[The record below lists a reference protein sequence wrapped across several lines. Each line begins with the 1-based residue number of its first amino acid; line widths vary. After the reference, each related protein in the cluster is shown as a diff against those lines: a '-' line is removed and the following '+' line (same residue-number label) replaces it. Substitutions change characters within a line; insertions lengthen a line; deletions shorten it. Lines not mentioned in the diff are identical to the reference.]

1 MGSNLKQNRIQQ
13 PLAKK
18 TDNLNRSTA
27 PDRDIGARDRN
38 YIIAAALLALFLGAL
53 DSLVMSAAMPT
64 IAAELGSMHLY
75 SWVYTTYFLAR
86 AVSLPIFGKLADL
99 YKTKTLLLVSIGI
112 FLIASVLAGMSSN
125 MIFLIVW
132 RVFQG
137 IGAGGNFALVYI
149 VLSDVSSP
157 QSRGKTLSL
166 ASSIWGI
173 ASILGPT
180 IGGFIVTYFSWRWIF
195 FINVPL
201 GLLSLAGIAGY
212 LIEMRFK
219 KKEVYLDLPGVATLS
234 VFILSFLMVF
244 LVGGRTY
251 AWPSIPI
258 ISLMLLTFLAAG
270 GFYFV
275 EKHAKE
281 PIFSLR
287 FFEISE
293 FRIGNGAVFLS
304 SFTIFSLFAYA
315 PLFIQGALGKSPM
328 MVGAG
333 MLSLSLGWSVGSLVL
348 GQMLNI
354 LGPRL
359 SALIGS
365 FCLVGG
371 CGACLFFTTETSMA
385 TIFLIFLLIGIG
397 MGFVTLT
404 TLVVVQNC
412 LDISDLGIA
421 TASNQF
427 ARTLGGTVGVG
438 ICGSFVTAKISQ
450 AAHTL
455 VNSGLTDAIPPA
467 LLSNIRANIENL
479 FLPEVQALLSENTR
493 TIVQE
498 AIAKGVSVVFWIVL
512 IAALICLCFCSLL
525 PKGKPA
531 KPETW

>member
-1 MGSNLKQNRIQQ
+1 MRPSLKQNRIQH
-13 PLAKK
+13 PCAKK
-18 TDNLNRSTA
+18 AKKENRSTI
-27 PDRDIGARDRN
+27 PEREISARDRI
-38 YIIAAALLALFLGAL
+38 YLIAAALLALFLGAL
-53 DSLVMSAAMPT
+53 DALIMSAAMPT
-64 IAAELGSMHLY
+64 IVAELGSMHLY

-99 YKTKTLLLVSIGI
+99 HKTKTLFLVSIGI
-112 FLIASVLAGMSSN
+112 FLIASVLAGMSPN
-125 MIFLIVW
+125 MIFLIVL

-157 QSRGKTLSL
+157 ESRGKTLSL

-201 GLLSLAGIAGY
+201 GLLSLVGIAGY
-212 LIEMRFK
+212 LIEMRSK
-219 KKEVYLDLPGVATLS
+219 KKEVHLDLSGVAILS

-251 AWPSIPI
+251 AWHSIPV
-258 ISLMLLTFLAAG
+258 ISLMALTFLAAG

-275 EKHAKE
+275 EKHAVE
-281 PIFSLR
+281 PILSLR

-293 FRIGNGAVFLS
+293 FRIGNAAVFLS

-315 PLFIQGALGKSPM
+315 PLYIQGALGKSPM

-333 MLSLSLGWSVGSLVL
+333 MLSLSLGWSVGSLML

-354 LGPRL
+354 LGQRI

-371 CGACLFFTTETSMA
+371 CSVCLFFTTETSMA

-421 TASNQF
+421 TASHQF
-427 ARTLGGTVGVG
+427 ARTLGGTVGIG

-455 VNSGLTDAIPPA
+455 VNSGLTDAVPPT
-467 LLSNIRANIENL
+467 LLSNIKANIENL
-479 FLPEVQALLSENTR
+479 FLPEVQTLLSENAR
-493 TIVQE
+493 IILQE
-498 AIAKGVSVVFWIVL
+498 AIAKGVSVMFWIVL
-512 IAALICLCFCSLL
+512 IASLICLCFCLLL
-525 PKGKPA
+525 PEGKPT
-531 KPETW
+531 KPETG

>member
-1 MGSNLKQNRIQQ
+1 MKHNRIQQ
-13 PLAKK
+13 PDAKK
-18 TDNLNRSTA
+18 AENLNYSATPERELA
-27 PDRDIGARDRN
+27 ARDR
-38 YIIAAALLALFLGAL
+38 IFVIGAALLALFLGAL
-53 DSLVMSAAMPT
+53 DALIMSAAMPT
-64 IAAELGSMHLY
+64 IVAELGGMHLY

-99 YKTKTLLLVSIGI
+99 YKTKTLFLVSIGI
-112 FLIASVLAGMSSN
+112 FLVASVLAGLSSN
-125 MIFLIVW
+125 MIFLIAL

-195 FINVPL
+195 FINVPI

-212 LIEMRFK
+212 LIEMRSK
-219 KKEVYLDLPGVATLS
+219 RKEVYLDLSGVATLS

-251 AWPSIPI
+251 AWHSIPI
-258 ISLMLLTFLAAG
+258 IGLILLTCLAAG

-275 EKHAKE
+275 EKRAKE
-281 PIFSLR
+281 PILSLD

-304 SFTIFSLFAYA
+304 SFTVFSLFAFA
-315 PLFIQGALGKSPM
+315 PLYIQGALGKTPM

-333 MLSLSLGWSVGSLVL
+333 MLALSLGWSLGSLVL
-348 GQMLNI
+348 GQMLNL
-354 LGPRL
+354 LGQRI
-359 SALIGS
+359 SALTGA
-365 FCLVGG
+365 FFLVGG
-371 CGACLFFTTETSMA
+371 CGACLFFTAETSMT

-397 MGFVTLT
+397 MGFITLV

-412 LDISDLGIA
+412 LDISDLGVA
-421 TASNQF
+421 TASHQF
-427 ARTLGGTVGVG
+427 ARTLGGTVGIG
-438 ICGSFVTAKISQ
+438 ICGSFVIAKISQ
-450 AAHTL
+450 ATNMII
-455 VNSGLTDAIPPA
+455 NSGLSEAIPPT
-467 LLSNIRANIENL
+467 LLSDIKANIENL
-479 FLPEVQALLSENTR
+479 LLPEVQALLSDSAR
-493 TIVQE
+493 TILQE
-498 AIAKGVSVVFWIVL
+498 GIANGISVLFWIVL
-512 IAALICLCFCSLL
+512 IASLLCLCFCLLL
-525 PKGKPA
+525 PKGKPT

>member
-1 MGSNLKQNRIQQ
+1 MKQNRIQH
-13 PLAKK
+13 PCAKK
-18 TDNLNRSTA
+18 TDKVNHWTTA
-27 PDRDIGARDRN
+27 ERDLGAREKN
-38 YIIAAALLALFLGAL
+38 YVIAAALLALFLGAL
-53 DSLVMSAAMPT
+53 DTLIMSAAMPT
-64 IAAELGSMHLY
+64 IVAELGSMHLY
-75 SWVYTTYFLAR
+75 SWVYTAYFLAR

-99 YKTKTLLLVSIGI
+99 YKTKTLFLVSIGI

-125 MIFLIVW
+125 MIFLIVF
-132 RVFQG
+132 RVLQG

-157 QSRGKTLSL
+157 ERRGKTLSL

-212 LIEMRFK
+212 LIEMRS
-219 KKEVYLDLPGVATLS
+219 KKEKVNLDLSGVAILS

-244 LVGGRTY
+244 LLGGRTY
-251 AWPSIPI
+251 AWHSIPI
-258 ISLMLLTFLAAG
+258 ISLMTLTFLAAG

-275 EKHAKE
+275 EKYAAE
-281 PIFSLR
+281 PILSLR
-287 FFEISE
+287 FFEMSG

-315 PLFIQGALGKSPM
+315 PLYIQGALGKSPM
-328 MVGAG
+328 MVGVG

-348 GQMLNI
+348 GHMLNI
-354 LGPRL
+354 LGQRL

-371 CGACLFFTTETSMA
+371 CGVSLFFTTETSMT
-385 TIFLIFLLIGIG
+385 TIFLIFLLIGMG
-397 MGFVTLT
+397 MGFVTLS

-412 LDISDLGIA
+412 LDISDLGVA
-421 TASNQF
+421 TASHQF

-438 ICGSFVTAKISQ
+438 ICGSFVTVKISQ

-455 VNSGLTDAIPPA
+455 LNSGLTDAIPPA
-467 LLSNIRANIENL
+467 LISDIKANIENL
-479 FLPEVQALLSENTR
+479 FLPEVQAVLSDNAR
-493 TIVQE
+493 TILQE
-498 AIAKGVSVVFWIVL
+498 AIAAGVLVVFWIVL

-525 PKGKPA
+525 PDGKPT
-531 KPETW
+531 KP

>member
-1 MGSNLKQNRIQQ
+1 MAGNR
-13 PLAKK
+13 
-18 TDNLNRSTA
+18 NRSA
-27 PDRDIGARDRN
+27 PLDRDIGARDRN
-38 YIIAAALLALFLGAL
+38 YVIAATLLALFLGAL

-64 IAAELGSMHLY
+64 IVAELGSMHLY

-99 YKTKTLLLVSIGI
+99 YKTRTLFLVSIGI
-112 FLIASVLAGMSSN
+112 FLLASVLAGMSSN

-149 VLSDVSSP
+149 VLSDVSAP
-157 QSRGKTLSL
+157 QNRGKVLSL

-212 LIEMRFK
+212 LIEMRSK
-219 KKEVYLDLPGVATLS
+219 KKDVYLDLPGVATLS

-251 AWPSIPI
+251 AWHSIPMA
-258 ISLMLLTFLAAG
+258 SLMLLTFLAAG

-281 PIFSLR
+281 PILSLR
-287 FFEISE
+287 FFEINE

-304 SFTIFSLFAYA
+304 SFTIFSLFAYT
-315 PLFIQGALGKSPM
+315 PIYIQGALGKSPM
-328 MVGAG
+328 MVGVG

-348 GQMLNI
+348 GQMLNF
-354 LGPRL
+354 LGQRL

-365 FCLVGG
+365 LCLAGG
-371 CGACLFFTTETSMA
+371 CGTCLLFTNETSMA
-385 TIFLIFLLIGIG
+385 TIFLIFFLIGIG
-397 MGFVTLT
+397 MGFVTLV

-421 TASNQF
+421 TASHQF
-427 ARTLGGTVGVG
+427 ARTLGGTVGIG
-438 ICGSFVTAKISQ
+438 ICGSFVIAKISQ
-450 AAHTL
+450 ATNMMI
-455 VNSGLTDAIPPA
+455 NSGLSDAIPLT
-467 LLSNIRANIENL
+467 LLSDIKANIENL
-479 FLPEVQALLSENTR
+479 LLPEVQALLSENAR
-493 TIVQE
+493 NILQE
-498 AIAKGVSVVFWIVL
+498 GIAKGVSVVFWIVF
-512 IAALICLCFCSLL
+512 IASLICLCFCLLL
-525 PKGKPA
+525 PKGKA
-531 KPETW
+531 TKPETE

>member
-1 MGSNLKQNRIQQ
+1 LKQDRIRS
-13 PLAKK
+13 PYPKK
-18 TDNLNRSTA
+18 TDTENRSTS
-27 PDRDIGARDRN
+27 PDLDIGARDRN
-38 YIIAAALLALFLGAL
+38 YVIAAALLALFLGAL

-99 YKTKTLLLVSIGI
+99 YKTKTLFLVSIGI

-333 MLSLSLGWSVGSLVL
+333 MLSLSLGWSVGSLVQ

-450 AAHTL
+450 VAHTL
-455 VNSGLTDAIPPA
+455 VNSGLTDAIPPT
-467 LLSNIRANIENL
+467 LLSNIKANIENL
-479 FLPEVQALLSENTR
+479 FLPEVQALLSENAR

-498 AIAKGVSVVFWIVL
+498 AIAKGVAVVFWIVL
-512 IAALICLCFCSLL
+512 IASLICLCFCSLL

-531 KPETW
+531 KPETR

>member
-1 MGSNLKQNRIQQ
+1 MRPSLKHNRIQQ
-13 PLAKK
+13 PHAKK
-18 TDNLNRSTA
+18 TEKVNRPVTPERELRS
-27 PDRDIGARDRN
+27 RDRI

-53 DSLVMSAAMPT
+53 DTLIMSAAMPT
-64 IAAELGSMHLY
+64 IVADLGSMHLY

-99 YKTKTLLLVSIGI
+99 YKTKTLFLVSIGI

-180 IGGFIVTYFSWRWIF
+180 IGGFIATYFSWRWIF

-201 GLLSLAGIAGY
+201 GLLSLVGIAGY
-212 LIEMRFK
+212 LIEMRSK
-219 KKEVYLDLPGVATLS
+219 KKEVYLDLSGVAILS
-234 VFILSFLMVF
+234 VLILSFLMLF
-244 LVGGRTY
+244 LAGGRTY
-251 AWPSIPI
+251 AWHSIPM
-258 ISLMLLTFLAAG
+258 ISLMLLTLLAAG
-270 GFYFV
+270 GFYLV

-281 PIFSLR
+281 PILSLR
-287 FFEISE
+287 FFEVSE

-304 SFTIFSLFAYA
+304 SFAIFSLFAYA
-315 PLFIQGALGKSPM
+315 PLYIQGALGKSPM

-348 GQMLNI
+348 GQMLNV
-354 LGPRL
+354 LRQRL
-359 SALIGS
+359 SALIGAL
-365 FCLVGG
+365 CLAGG

-385 TIFLIFLLIGIG
+385 TIFFIFLLIGLG
-397 MGFVTLT
+397 MGFVTLI

-421 TASNQF
+421 TASHQF
-427 ARTLGGTVGVG
+427 ARTLGGTVGIG

-450 AAHTL
+450 AGHTL
-455 VNSGLTDAIPPA
+455 VNSGLTDAIPPT
-467 LLSNIRANIENL
+467 LLSDIRANIENL
-479 FLPEVQALLSENTR
+479 FLPEVQALLSENAR
-493 TIVQE
+493 TILQE
-498 AIAKGVSVVFWIVL
+498 AIAKGVAVVFWIVL
-512 IAALICLCFCSLL
+512 IASLICLCFCSLL
-525 PKGKPA
+525 PEGKPT
-531 KPETW
+531 KK

>member
-1 MGSNLKQNRIQQ
+1 MKQNRIE
-13 PLAKK
+13 PPYPKK
-18 TDNLNRSTA
+18 TDTENRSTS
-27 PDRDIGARDRN
+27 PDRDIRARDRI
-38 YIIAAALLALFLGAL
+38 YVIAAALLVLFLGAL
-53 DSLVMSAAMPT
+53 DTLIVSTAMPT
-64 IAAELGSMHLY
+64 IVAELGRMHLY
-75 SWVYTTYFLAR
+75 SWVYTIYFLAN

-112 FLIASVLAGMSSN
+112 FLIASVLAGMSPN
-125 MIFLIVW
+125 MIFLIVL

-157 QSRGKTLSL
+157 QSRGKMLSL

-173 ASILGPT
+173 ASILGPA
-180 IGGFIVTYFSWRWIF
+180 IGGLIVTFFSWRWIF

-201 GLLSLAGIAGY
+201 GLLSLVGIAGY
-212 LIEMRFK
+212 LIETRS
-219 KKEVYLDLPGVATLS
+219 KKEKVYLDLSGVATLS
-234 VFILSFLMVF
+234 GFILSFLMVF

-251 AWPSIPI
+251 AWHSIPI
-258 ISLMLLTFLAAG
+258 VSLMALTVIAAG

-281 PIFSLR
+281 PILSLR
-287 FFEISE
+287 FFKISG

-450 AAHTL
+450 AAHTM

-467 LLSNIRANIENL
+467 LLSNVKANIENL
-479 FLPEVQALLSENTR
+479 FLPEVQALLSENAR
-493 TIVQE
+493 TILQE
-498 AIAKGVSVVFWIVL
+498 AIANGVSVVFWIVL
-512 IAALICLCFCSLL
+512 IASLICLCFCSLL
-525 PKGKPA
+525 PEGKPA
-531 KPETW
+531 KPETG

>member
-1 MGSNLKQNRIQQ
+1 MGPSLKQNRIQH
-13 PLAKK
+13 PWAKK
-18 TDNLNRSTA
+18 THKVNRSTTSE
-27 PDRDIGARDRN
+27 RDIGTRARI
-38 YIIAAALLALFLGAL
+38 YVIAAALLALFLGAL
-53 DSLVMSAAMPT
+53 DALIMSAAMPT
-64 IAAELGSMHLY
+64 IVAELGSMHLY

-99 YKTKTLLLVSIGI
+99 YKIRTLFLVSIGI
-112 FLIASVLAGMSSN
+112 FLIASVLAGLSSN
-125 MIFLIVW
+125 MIFLIVL

-157 QSRGKTLSL
+157 ESRGKILSL
-166 ASSIWGI
+166 ASSIWGL

-212 LIEMRFK
+212 LIEVRSK

-251 AWPSIPI
+251 AWHSIPI
-258 ISLMLLTFLAAG
+258 ISLMILTFLAAG
-270 GFYFV
+270 GFYFI
-275 EKHAKE
+275 EKHSKE
-281 PIFSLR
+281 PVLSLH
-287 FFEISE
+287 FFEISG

-304 SFTIFSLFAYA
+304 SFVIFSLFAYA
-315 PLFIQGALGKSPM
+315 PLYIQGALGKSPM

-348 GQMLNI
+348 GQALNI
-354 LGPRL
+354 LGQRL

-365 FCLVGG
+365 FCLVVG
-371 CGACLFFTTETSMA
+371 CGASLFFTTETSMA

-397 MGFVTLT
+397 MGFVTLI

-412 LDISDLGIA
+412 LDISDLGVA
-421 TASNQF
+421 TASHQF
-427 ARTLGGTVGVG
+427 SRTLGGTVGIG
-438 ICGSFVTAKISQ
+438 ICGSFVIAKISQ
-450 AAHTL
+450 ATHTL
-455 VNSGLTDAIPPA
+455 VNSSLTDAIPPA
-467 LLSNIRANIENL
+467 LLSDIKANIENL
-479 FLPEVQALLSENTR
+479 FLPEVQALLSENAR
-493 TIVQE
+493 TILQE
-498 AIAKGVSVVFWIVL
+498 AIAKGVSVVFWIVS
-512 IAALICLCFCSLL
+512 IAALICLGFCLLL
-525 PKGKPA
+525 PKGKST
-531 KPETW
+531 KPETG